1 MIKDRSKW
9 KGGITMKDAN
19 KKKGL
24 KKPVRKNSA
33 ENTVQ
38 VYSAEGPRLA
48 GKISW

>member
-1 MIKDRSKW
+1 
-9 KGGITMKDAN
+9 MKAEK

-38 VYSAEGPRLA
+38 VYSAEGPRLS